1 MKALIDMGL
10 VVDALIVIKKHRQ
23 DFHMWKNVNQSNLPK
38 GFKFNDL
45 NNLIDGLEDVK
56 ITAKEMNTQLM
67 VNT

>member
-1 MKALIDMGL
+1 MKAQIDMA
-10 VVDALIVIKKHRQ
+10 VVIDALILIKHQRKEYR
-23 DFHMWKNVNQSNLPK
+23 MWELAGMSNLPK